1 MSRQACMRCY
11 RRRVLA
17 RVYAEP
23 SGYERWLCRRCQI
36 AWNREVA
43 SLRGFVETRWPAP
56 AARPEDEQRVAAGT
70 ELKDESQGRGGS
82 REERE
87 GCEVRHH

>member
-11 RRRVLA
+11 RRRVLE

-36 AWNREVA
+36 AHNLEVA
-43 SLRGFVETRWPAP
+43 SLRGFVTTSWRGTREPELEFE
-56 AARPEDEQRVAAGT
+56 REPEDAP
-70 ELKDESQGRGGS
+70 
-82 REERE
+82 
-87 GCEVRHH
+87 